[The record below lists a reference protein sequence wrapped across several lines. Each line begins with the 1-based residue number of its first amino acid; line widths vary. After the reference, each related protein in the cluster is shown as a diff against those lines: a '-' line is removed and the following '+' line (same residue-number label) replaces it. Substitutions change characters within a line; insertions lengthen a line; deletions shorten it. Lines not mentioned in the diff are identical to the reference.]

1 MIQRLLSQRG
11 GAAEHEARA
20 VDLGLEGFCSFK
32 QDVEFASFRH
42 DSLVCSDAEV
52 VKQIEVGRD
61 GKR

>member
-52 VKQIEVGRD
+52 EMG
-61 GKR
+61 

>member
-1 MIQRLLSQRG
+1 MIPRLLSQRG

-32 QDVEFASFRH
+32 QDVEDMTAWFVQMRR
-42 DSLVCSDAEV
+42 LKW